1 MDEKDLPKTTQ
12 SEREARRSDVIA
24 RMRSDRS
31 WKEAFSPR
39 EKSAADHWL
48 ERKIKGLEAFSA
60 EPIPPLPPPPEPEP
74 AKPPP
79 LWTRKLDLD

>member
-1 MDEKDLPKTTQ
+1 MDEKDLPKTTRSQ
-12 SEREARRSDVIA
+12 REATWSDAIAEMQARGNALRSQK
-24 RMRSDRS
+24 SPEDR
-31 WKEAFSPR
+31 
-39 EKSAADHWL
+39 WL
-48 ERKIKGLEAFSA
+48 ERNIRGLEAFSA